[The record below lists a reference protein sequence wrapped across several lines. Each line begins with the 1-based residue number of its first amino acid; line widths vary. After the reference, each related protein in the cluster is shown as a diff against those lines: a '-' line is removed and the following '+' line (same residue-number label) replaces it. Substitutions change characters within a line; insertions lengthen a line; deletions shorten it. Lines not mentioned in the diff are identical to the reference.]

1 LGTTIAANPVK
12 RAHLRLAIAM
22 LPLVTSGCSWF
33 WPNMV
38 RTDPAD
44 PELFRSGF
52 PLVGAART
60 DGAVCSLAT
69 AGPDATVLVSP
80 PEPLD
85 AAAPL
90 DEWCATA
97 EPARPGQRGRIG
109 RLVTVDGKLGRV
121 HGYLYAVGSARGLLV
136 AFSGLGMPAA
146 GWMNERFAELAARRG
161 FATFAPVRDESARPI
176 AFDPLREARRA
187 LGGALHIRQRCRV
200 GGSLAFVGVSMGGM
214 EALLA
219 NREAR
224 AEKLATRVAV
234 LDPLLDPPAV
244 TEHLDSFWHSFATDA
259 MQAYFRRILRGRY
272 GEPASTS
279 FREVLNRTP
288 PNGET
293 VLERDAPRAWLCQA
307 DPRDY
312 AVFVSDSDPVLGE
325 RQSDFARKCGFPLR
339 PAKVKGHVGV
349 ACRLELFDE
358 MVDAIEP
365 AAPRKAGEQAIRATT
380 LSTRTRGSGR
390 TGSG

>member
-1 LGTTIAANPVK
+1 
-12 RAHLRLAIAM
+12 M
-22 LPLVTSGCSWF
+22 SGCSWF
-33 WPNMV
+33 WPTMV

-44 PELFRSGF
+44 REVFRSGF
-52 PLVGAART
+52 PLVGPART
-60 DGAVCSLAT
+60 DGAVCSLASV
-69 AGPDATVLVSP
+69 GPDATELVSP

-85 AAAPL
+85 QAVPL
-90 DEWCATA
+90 DDGCATA
-97 EPARPGQRGRIG
+97 EPALRGQRGRIG
-109 RLVTVDGKLGRV
+109 RLVIVNGKFGRV
-121 HGYLYAVGSARGLLV
+121 HGYLFAVPSPRGLLV
-136 AFSGLGMPAA
+136 AFSGLGMPAG

-187 LGGALHIRQRCRV
+187 LGGALRIRERCGIRDPLV
-200 GGSLAFVGVSMGGM
+200 AFVGVSMGGM

-244 TEHLDSFWHSFATDA
+244 TDHLDSFWHSFATDA
-259 MQAYFRRILRGRY
+259 MQGYFRRILRGRY

-279 FREVLNRTP
+279 FRELLNRSP

-293 VLERDAPRAWLCQA
+293 ILERDAPRAWLCQA
-307 DPRDY
+307 DRGRY
-312 AVFVSDSDPVLGE
+312 AVFLSDSDPVLGE
-325 RQSDFARKCGFPLR
+325 RQADFARNCGFPLR
-339 PAKVKGHVGV
+339 RARVKGHVGV

-358 MVDAIEP
+358 MLDAVEP
-365 AAPRKAGEQAIRATT
+365 AAPPKAGDPAVRARTT
-380 LSTRTRGSGR
+380 STRTRGSGR
-390 TGSG
+390 TVPG